1 MFFSIDFM
9 QLHQIMN
16 FFCEFN
22 IICIKFFINIKSFV
36 PNKLN
41 MKYIP
46 SPKTNK
52 KAVIQSIL
60 FLAYKKREESK
71 CITVRLKY
79 RELIHLN

>member
-1 MFFSIDFM
+1 MFFSIVFM

-16 FFCEFN
+16 FFYEYN
-22 IICIKFFINIKSFV
+22 IICTKFFVHIKLLV

-46 SPKTNK
+46 SPKANK
-52 KAVIQSIL
+52 KAANQSIL